1 MTSEAYNIAYYF
13 LKLRSKNS
21 QRAINYLVDKPYQI
35 KDKVI
40 TFLKYN
46 HQVKFI

>member
-1 MTSEAYNIAYYF
+1 MKNKVYNTAYYF
-13 LKLRSKNS
+13 LKLRVKDNH
-21 QRAINYLVDKPYQI
+21 QAINYLVNKPSGL
-35 KDKVI
+35 KEKVI